1 MAYPE
6 KVFPPLDKR
15 HAQADLLS
23 RSTRRNVRPGILW
36 FDEYTYMHSVSVC
49 ALMIALARQLG
60 LPAET
65 VREAGLAGLLQRA
78 SGSDAG
84 AEPEGAAGA
93 EGEVA
98 ADLSKPG
105 IEDRIVGRE
114 SAAAWGFEHLD
125 ELWSGITRSRA

>member
-1 MAYPE
+1 M
-6 KVFPPLDKR
+6 LKR
-15 HAQADLLS
+15 ISLADL
-23 RSTRRNVRPGILW
+23 RVGMYVQEFCGSTNTP
-36 FDEYTYMHSVSVC
+36 VC
-49 ALMIALARQLG
+49 ALARQLG

-125 ELWSGITRSRA
+125 ELWSGITRSRARR